1 MSTAADAL
9 VAQLVSYGVE
19 YVFGTC
25 GHTNIALLDAIG
37 RSDIEFV
44 IARHEQTAAHAADG
58 YARATGKPGV
68 VLLHV
73 GPGMMNAVTGVA
85 TAALDSVPLIAISGD
100 IPSYMYGRHPH
111 QEVNLHSDADQ
122 TAIYRPFVKRA
133 WHVRRADDLPRFV
146 ERAFW
151 TATSGRPGAVLVNV
165 PMDLFSR
172 PAGAAAHPLPQART
186 TADLSGEDA
195 DRIAE
200 MLLAAERPLIYLGG
214 GLGDAPSPPSQ
225 GGSPRRPLSSENGEI
240 VPPGAAACGQPGT
253 VDGPGALTGR
263 AALRALA
270 EHLDIPV
277 AHSLMA
283 KGSLPDRHP
292 LVLGMTGFWGLEFTN
307 AYARDADVVLA
318 IGTRFAETDASSW
331 NPDYTWRFP
340 PSRMIQIDIDPAEIG
355 RNYPVEIGVVADAGN
370 AVRRILAAVTQRRP
384 GGVDRAGLR
393 EQIADVRG
401 RLFADS
407 AERGRSD
414 SFPLRPERIL
424 ADVRA
429 ALPAD
434 AVLVTDVGWN
444 KNGVAQC
451 YPLPEGGRFI
461 TPGGASTMGF
471 GPAAALGV
479 QIAQPGR
486 VVVALIG
493 DGGMSAQLPAL
504 PMAVE
509 QGLPV
514 IFLVMNNRAHGTI
527 SDLQSSFFGRS
538 YGCDFTGP
546 DGQPYTPDFAALG
559 RSCGLDGYLIAEP
572 GELTVALKTA
582 VDRRRPA
589 VIDVPMVN
597 EPVPTPGHWNIK
609 DIYQGIFTD

>member
-1 MSTAADAL
+1 MTTAADAL
-9 VAQLVSYGVE
+9 VAQLESYRVE
-19 YVFGTC
+19 HIFGTC

-37 RSDIEFV
+37 RSSIDFV

-68 VLLHV
+68 VLMHV

-85 TAALDSVPLIAISGD
+85 TAALDSIPLVAISGD
-100 IPSYMYGRHPH
+100 IPSYLYGRHPH
-111 QEVNLHSDADQ
+111 QEVNLHADADQ

-133 WHVRRADDLPRFV
+133 WHVHRVEDLPRFT

-151 TATSGRPGAVLVNV
+151 TATSGRPGAVLLNV

-172 PAGAAAHPLPQART
+172 ELPDAVPAYPLPGRST
-186 TADLSGEDA
+186 RPDLAPADA
-195 DRIAE
+195 DRIAAA
-200 MLLAAERPLIYLGG
+200 LAAAERPLIYLGG
-214 GLGDAPSPPSQ
+214 GLG
-225 GGSPRRPLSSENGEI
+225 
-240 VPPGAAACGQPGT
+240 
-253 VDGPGALTGR
+253 GPTGR
-263 AALRALA
+263 TALRELA

-283 KGSLPDRHP
+283 KGALPDDHP
-292 LVLGMTGFWGLEFTN
+292 LVLGMTGFWGLEVTN
-307 AYARDADVVLA
+307 AYARDADLVLA

-331 NPDYTWRFP
+331 NPAYTWQFP
-340 PSRMIQIDIDPAEIG
+340 PSRLIQIDIDPAEIG
-355 RNYPVEIGVVADAGN
+355 RNYPVELGVVADA
-370 AVRRILAAVTQRRP
+370 ALAITAIRDRVRRLDPVGRP
-384 GGVDRAGLR
+384 ELRAR
-393 EQIADVRG
+393 IATARG
-401 RLFADS
+401 ELFAAS

-414 SFPLRPERIL
+414 QFPLRPERIL

-429 ALPAD
+429 ALPTD

-451 YPLPEGGRFI
+451 YPLPADGRFI

-486 VVVALIG
+486 VVVALVG

-509 QGLPV
+509 RGLPV

-538 YGCDFTGP
+538 YGCDFTDP
-546 DGQPYTPDFAALG
+546 DGQPYSPDFAALG
-559 RSCGLDGYLIAEP
+559 RACGADGYLVTEP
-572 GELTVALKTA
+572 GELTAALKTA
-582 VDRRRPA
+582 VERRRPA

-609 DIYQGIFTD
+609 DIYQGVFE

>member
-1 MSTAADAL
+1 MTAPTTAADAL
-9 VAQLVSYGVE
+9 VAQLVDYGVE
-19 YVFGTC
+19 YIFGTC

-37 RSDIEFV
+37 RSPIRFV

-58 YARATGKPGV
+58 YARVTGKAGV

-85 TAALDSVPLIAISGD
+85 TAALDSVPLVAISGD

-111 QEVNLHSDADQ
+111 QEVNLHADADQ

-133 WHVRRADDLPRFV
+133 WHVHRVEDLPRFA

-151 TATSGRPGAVLVNV
+151 TATSGRPGAVLLNV

-172 PAGAAAHPLPQART
+172 PLPDTVAAYPLPQRRT
-186 TADLSGEDA
+186 RPDLAPDDA
-195 DRIAE
+195 DRIAAA
-200 MLLAAERPLIYLGG
+200 LVSAERPLIYLGG
-214 GLGDAPSPPSQ
+214 GLG
-225 GGSPRRPLSSENGEI
+225 
-240 VPPGAAACGQPGT
+240 GT
-253 VDGPGALTGR
+253 DGRT
-263 AALRALA
+263 ALRELA

-283 KGSLPDRHP
+283 KGALPDRHP
-292 LVLGMTGFWGLEFTN
+292 LVLGMTGFWGLAETN
-307 AYARDADVVLA
+307 TYARDADVVLA
-318 IGTRFAETDASSW
+318 LATRFAETDASSW
-331 NPDYTWRFP
+331 DPEYTWRFP
-340 PSRMIQIDIDPAEIG
+340 PSRLIQIDIDPAEIG
-355 RNYPVEIGVVADAGN
+355 RNYPVEIGAVADAGR
-370 AVRRILAAVTQRRP
+370 AAEQILAATARS
-384 GGVDRAGLR
+384 
-393 EQIADVRG
+393 E
-401 RLFADS
+401 LFAAS
-407 AERGRSD
+407 ADRGRSD
-414 SFPLRPERIL
+414 QFPLRPERIL

-451 YPLPEGGRFI
+451 YPLPESGRFI

-479 QIAQPGR
+479 QIAQPER

-493 DGGMSAQLPAL
+493 DGGMSAQLPAVPL
-504 PMAVE
+504 AVE

-527 SDLQSSFFGRS
+527 SDLQAGAFGRS
-538 YGCDFTGP
+538 YGCDFVDP
-546 DGQPYTPDFAALG
+546 DGNPYSPDFAALG
-559 RSCGLDGYLIAEP
+559 RACGADGYAVGEP
-572 GELTVALKTA
+572 GDLTVALKTA
-582 VDRRRPA
+582 VERRRPA

-609 DIYQGIFTD
+609 DIYQGVFE